1 MILRLIALAVVEVMI
16 LATCWM
22 SGGAVG
28 WGLAAHAVVSACGFG
43 VWLRSGAAT
52 GFAAAMLGVLG
63 PLGLLVALL
72 VALPVALAIRRL
84 SRITR
89 PRSDDDMFGPVAGGS
104 AQRGAR
110 LAVARMLDGRVHHA
124 TPETLSSLVT
134 IMRHGAVAERRR
146 ALETVVRSFEPAL
159 SPLIALALTDS
170 DQTIRALAAAASAR
184 VAENLVLARARLA
197 VRVADGADLEAA
209 TSLSALLADHA
220 RSDVLLSDSQR
231 LHLREDALATIVAAR
246 SSGAENS
253 HSGPRSASCDTLMIE
268 ALWAAGDYDAIDR
281 VAIAIEKSSDRDDAP
296 AGDGNSSATTLATWW
311 LTGATT

>member
-1 MILRLIALAVVEVMI
+1 MIPRLIALAVVEVTI
-16 LATCWM
+16 LATCWV
-22 SGGAVG
+22 SGVTVG

-43 VWLRSGAAT
+43 MWLRSGAAT

-63 PLGLLVALL
+63 PLGLLVAL
-72 VALPVALAIRRL
+72 PIGRL
-84 SRITR
+84 SRISR
-89 PRSDDDMFGPVAGGS
+89 QRSDDDMFGPVSRGS

-124 TPETLSSLVT
+124 TPDTLSSLVT

-184 VAENLVLARARLA
+184 VAENLVLSRTRLSA
-197 VRVADGADLEAA
+197 RVADAADPEAA
-209 TSLSALLADHA
+209 ASLAALLADHA

-231 LHLREDALATIVAAR
+231 LHLREDAVATMVAA
-246 SSGAENS
+246 SPCEAGDS
-253 HSGPRSASCDTLMIE
+253 RSATRDTLMIE

-281 VAIAIEKSSDRDDAP
+281 MAMEIEASSDRDDAS
-296 AGDGNSSATTLATWW
+296 ADNKNSSATTLATWW
-311 LTGATT
+311 RTGVTT